1 MMDVSTIRTERLLLR
16 RFLPEDALALHAM
29 FCDAEVMRYGSRPPH
44 TEMAETE
51 AVVAKTIAAGDAGE
65 ADFFAVLCDGE
76 LVGNAGIWRNDEVG
90 FMFVRKVWGTG
101 IAREAVAAV
110 IDRARARGMQ
120 KLTADVDPGNVRS
133 LAFLKRFG
141 FAVTGEAKNTWQVG
155 GVWVDSVYLEL
166 LLAKSE

>member
-1 MMDVSTIRTERLLLR
+1 MTDVSTIRTERLLLR
-16 RFLPEDALALHAM
+16 RFVPEDALALHAM

-51 AVVAKTIAAGDAGE
+51 AVVAKTIAAGDAGA

-101 IAREAVAAV
+101 IAREAVAA
-110 IDRARARGMQ
+110 IIERARARGMHR
-120 KLTADVDPGNVRS
+120 LAADVDPRNERA
-133 LAFLKRFG
+133 LKFLTRLG
-141 FAVTGEAKNTWQVG
+141 FVTTGEAKKTYKLGDEWA
-155 GVWVDSVYLEL
+155 DSVYLEMRL
-166 LLAKSE
+166 RLAS